1 MGYIYLITNTITGKQ
16 YVGQTLCKNIESRWN
31 QHKSCSEKTLGR
43 YILSAYKKYGIE
55 NFKFQIICI
64 CFDEDCNK
72 FEEEYIKKFNT
83 LVPNGYNLRAGGLNS
98 KQHPETIEKRVEKM
112 KGRAFTIMTDEIKK
126 KISESHLGA
135 KNPNFGKP
143 ISNEQKA
150 KLSENMKK
158 RWLDMRE
165 NGTVNEFI
173 KNKLIK
179 NIEKNIIPSNRKRVG
194 KYDDK
199 GTLLKE
205 YESTVDA
212 GAKNNISHSSIAKVC
227 RGTPRYKTAGG
238 FIWKFL

>member
-1 MGYIYLITNTITGKQ
+1 MGYIYLITNTITRKQ

-31 QHKSCSEKTLGR
+31 QHKSCSKKTLGR
-43 YILSAYKKYGIE
+43 YILSAYKKYGIK

-83 LVPNGYNLRAGGLNS
+83 LVPNGSNLRAGGLNS
-98 KQHPETIEKRVEKM
+98 KQHPETIEKRVSKLR
-112 KGRAFTIMTDEIKK
+112 GRVYGTPSEETKK
-126 KISESHLGA
+126 KISDSHLGV

-143 ISNEQKA
+143 MSDEQKA
-150 KLSENMKK
+150 KHSEAYKK
-158 RWLDMRE
+158 IWEERRQ
-165 NGTVNEFI
+165 NGTFDLYKP
-173 KNKLIK
+173 KNLIT
-179 NIEKNIIPSNRKRVG
+179 NFGVSVNRKRVG

-199 GTLLKE
+199 GTLLEE

-212 GAKNNISHSSIAKVC
+212 GTKNKISYSSISKVC
-227 RGTPRYKTAGG
+227 NKNPSYKTAGG

>member
-1 MGYIYLITNTITGKQ
+1 MGYIYLITNKVMGKQ

-31 QHKSCSEKTLGR
+31 QHKSCSNKTLGR

-98 KQHPETIEKRVEKM
+98 KQHPETIEKRVSKLR
-112 KGRAFTIMTDEIKK
+112 GRVYGTPSEETKK
-126 KISESHLGA
+126 KISESHLGV

-143 ISNEQKA
+143 MSDEQKA
-150 KLSENMKK
+150 KRSEAYKK
-158 RWLDMRE
+158 IWEERRK
-165 NGTVNEFI
+165 NGTFDLYKP
-173 KNKLIK
+173 KNLIT
-179 NIEKNIIPSNRKRVG
+179 NSGVSLNRKRVG
-194 KYDDK
+194 KYDNK
-199 GTLLKE
+199 ETLLE
-205 YESTVDA
+205 VYESTVDA
-212 GAKNNISHSSIAKVC
+212 GAKNNISYSSISKVC
-227 RGTPRYKTAGG
+227 NKNPIYKTAGG